1 MLFWWDLT
9 SQWQNCLSPWTSRE
23 ISQYRGAQVS
33 LLATR
38 ALRGHLHTYMLLPVL
53 ADLTPCCVFI
63 LRTRMVLV
71 YQLQGCFCSFACF
84 VLSLTLLVVVTLC
97 MILDRSFLLFCCFC
111 FSQAQE
117 KGLLHVTPSV
127 FALALSRM
135 KYSDCKEQWKSI
147 FLWQGFVR
155 MPGCHEI
162 LFFCLVDVKAELLR
176 SHFSIIFP
184 QQSLSRTRVAVAVV
198 VAAGALYPTLPRSQC
213 VTKLE
218 TVSLRFCQC
227 DAHVTHV
234 YRIYLHFHHLI
245 ASSTPLGAPLRASWR
260 NSVLRQSVAMPVVS
274 VPITTKFILHSQH
287 SSF

>member
-38 ALRGHLHTYMLLPVL
+38 ALPPSYLHVTSCSCWSNSLLCLYPENQNG
-53 ADLTPCCVFI
+53 PC
-63 LRTRMVLV
+63 LSTS
-71 YQLQGCFCSFACF
+71 GCFCSFTCF

-176 SHFSIIFP
+176 SHFPSF
-184 QQSLSRTRVAVAVV
+184 SHSRASPELGGGGGGGGGWGFVPNASQISVRHEAWNCFFEI
-198 VAAGALYPTLPRSQC
+198 LPS
-213 VTKLE
+213 
-218 TVSLRFCQC
+218 

-245 ASSTPLGAPLRASWR
+245 ASSTRLGAPLRASWR